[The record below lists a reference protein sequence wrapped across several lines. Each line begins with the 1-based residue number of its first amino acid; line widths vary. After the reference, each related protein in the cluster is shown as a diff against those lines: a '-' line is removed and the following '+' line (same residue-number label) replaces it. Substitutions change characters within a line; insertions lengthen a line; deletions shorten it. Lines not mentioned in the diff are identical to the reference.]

1 MGIDTGAFNSLT
13 GRGSS
18 LVSSTGTVSASRGRD
33 GLDARCLMASEQ
45 TTTMK
50 ETVMLSNVGKG
61 SPNDVGP
68 CCEIGATL
76 ISQRRQS
83 KSLPTL
89 TPEAVPAVLARAR
102 QSAILAERNR
112 LAGEIHDGLAQ
123 VFTVICMQ
131 LGVAEEELSA
141 QEGDPLGSVQRALEL
156 ANFGLAEARRFAH
169 KLRSNMVH
177 ESGLTEGIRRLVER
191 SSVPG
196 RLRCD
201 FRSDDVHER
210 SLPPRVQHE
219 LLRITQEAIH
229 NAVRHAGPTVISV
242 ALRWHAPNLVL
253 QVKDDGSGIA
263 AAELEKNEGFGLAN
277 MRERASEI
285 DGRLEIQ
292 TAVGQGTTI
301 VVTVPVPLFQF
312 DLAGAGRWIPGR
324 LGWDI

>member
-1 MGIDTGAFNSLT
+1 
-13 GRGSS
+13 
-18 LVSSTGTVSASRGRD
+18 
-33 GLDARCLMASEQ
+33 
-45 TTTMK
+45 
-50 ETVMLSNVGKG
+50 MLSSVGKG
-61 SPNDVGP
+61 SPNHVGL
-68 CCEIGATL
+68 CREIGATL
-76 ISQRRQS
+76 ISQRRQAN
-83 KSLPTL
+83 SLPTV
-89 TPEAVPAVLARAR
+89 TPEEMPAVLARAR
-102 QSAILAERNR
+102 QSAISAERSR

-141 QEGDPLGSVQRALEL
+141 KEGDPLGSVQRAIEL
-156 ANFGLAEARRFAH
+156 ASFGLAEARRFAH
-169 KLRSNMVH
+169 KLRSNMVD
-177 ESGLTEGIRRLVER
+177 ESGLTEAVRRLVER
-191 SSVPG
+191 SGVPG

-201 FRSDDVHER
+201 FRSDDIPER

-229 NAVRHAGPTVISV
+229 NAVRHASPTAISV